1 MRDANS
7 VAQSAKFST
16 APCKLPVVVFTS
28 RYDEVTQII
37 TDELFIF
44 FIIFSNSCTKKR
56 STLRNRV
63 WISVGNLGTFCR
75 RQEKISCRLH
85 KSPVLLC
92 CHSFLLPSMYGV
104 LAHYYSFISS
114 PSVMANFKHHNAV
127 QLLCAR
133 TRDGTAGWERLTHH
147 ASYHANYG
155 AYAVLM
161 ATSQRK
167 SLVLHRYSAVTA
179 VALQLMPVEM
189 LRKLDQSDWVRG
201 AWIVSETFPTSDPKG
216 FWSDDDSSMG
226 GSEDWWWE
234 PDKKDDREI
243 QNCHCRISL
252 DSW

>member
-1 MRDANS
+1 
-7 VAQSAKFST
+7 
-16 APCKLPVVVFTS
+16 
-28 RYDEVTQII
+28 
-37 TDELFIF
+37 
-44 FIIFSNSCTKKR
+44 
-56 STLRNRV
+56 
-63 WISVGNLGTFCR
+63 
-75 RQEKISCRLH
+75 
-85 KSPVLLC
+85 
-92 CHSFLLPSMYGV
+92 MYGV

-114 PSVMANFKHHNAV
+114 PSVMVNFKHHNAV

-216 FWSDDDSSMG
+216 F
-226 GSEDWWWE
+226 
-234 PDKKDDREI
+234 
-243 QNCHCRISL
+243 
-252 DSW
+252 

>member
-1 MRDANS
+1 M
-7 VAQSAKFST
+7 
-16 APCKLPVVVFTS
+16 PTS
-28 RYDEVTQII
+28 
-37 TDELFIF
+37 
-44 FIIFSNSCTKKR
+44 
-56 STLRNRV
+56 
-63 WISVGNLGTFCR
+63 G
-75 RQEKISCRLH
+75 KISCRLH
-85 KSPVLLC
+85 KSPVLSC

-114 PSVMANFKHHNAV
+114 PSVMVNFKHHNAV

-189 LRKLDQSDWVRG
+189 LRRLDQSDWVRG

-216 FWSDDDSSMG
+216 FWSDDDSPMG
-226 GSEDWWWE
+226 GSED
-234 PDKKDDREI
+234 
-243 QNCHCRISL
+243 
-252 DSW
+252 